1 MNWIERFFLNVEEDK
16 RYEDLRREHIQAL
29 IDVMALAMTI
39 DRHIAIKEREAIT
52 ALIKQLPDHMA
63 SEHMVNQGV
72 RTAWDMLEADAPT
85 RQIYYTH
92 MAEQLEYRWLK
103 LKAFEVATRIVAADD
118 QIVPLESNML
128 ITLAQALDIPQDEAE
143 QLREQLALESISK

>member
-1 MNWIERFFLNVEEDK
+1 MNWIERFFLNVKEDT
-16 RYEDLRREHIQAL
+16 RYDDLRREHIQAL

-39 DRHIAIKEREAIT
+39 DRHIAIEERETIT
-52 ALIKQLPDHMA
+52 ALIKQLPEHLA

-85 RQIYYTH
+85 RQTYYTH
-92 MAEQLEYRWLK
+92 LAQKLEYRWLK
-103 LKAFEVATRIVAADD
+103 LKAFEVATRIVAADE

-128 ITLAQALDIPQDEAE
+128 QKLAQALEIPQDDAE
-143 QLREQLALESISK
+143 RLREQLTLESISK